1 MGPLGLEYHLLAP
14 ISYPSLQ
21 EIGLKK
27 YFPWVQVRLCKL
39 LIFKHFTKPYFFY
52 SPILATFWS
61 LFLDVVAIQAT
72 ASSSGVWVRT
82 SGSIESSQKI
92 SPVLAMSQEVVI
104 KRVYP
109 SARAFTMFALA
120 YPAVGVPNVR
130 T

>member
-1 MGPLGLEYHLLAP
+1 M
-14 ISYPSLQ
+14 
-21 EIGLKK
+21 
-27 YFPWVQVRLCKL
+27 L
-39 LIFKHFTKPYFFY
+39 LIFKNHTKSFPFY
-52 SPILATFWS
+52 SPNLVTFWS

-72 ASSSGVWVRT
+72 ASLSGVWVRT
-82 SGSIESSQKI
+82 SGSIGSSQKI

-109 SARAFTMFALA
+109 SARAFTMFVLA